1 MRRRPALQEKL
12 AIRTARG
19 WAVSSTS
26 HPQNKPKTG
35 ARRTSK
41 SGAGARSCL
50 SLIAA
55 SAPAQCALGVV
66 AAAAA
71 ALSDGLG
78 EGEREKS
85 NEKAGEALRAAP
97 MSVVREICDAPPGP
111 SQGKVLGVPSCA
123 RLSTQRQHLDN
134 LLLRACSI
142 KEETERLCLR
152 RARDQRGPWA
162 CEGGRVKQK
171 EPLAQYTLRRVVEV
185 RVAVVP
191 LHEAL
196 HRVRADP
203 AVVPLHRRQRR
214 HLFLPWLDS
223 VIPPLEGD
231 VPVDMWQSSVPGGG
245 IHAVNL
251 ERKVALGI
259 GFKKTTPAVPDKT
272 TSLAGEHAL
281 HSVGAVGAATAAG
294 DNERGLGTLVPTL
307 DVHSASLLTE
317 DVTQRDC
324 SAGRGRMR
332 ADSSRGASQRG
343 KQASCKATKRPV
355 TSRSAVTSRG
365 DSLDFFACTFG
376 PILDE
381 PAGLGTGSDQD
392 CAVGSAL
399 HHRGL
404 VTRQRCATTFLA
416 SSLDGVVCPTPP
428 HRRCRG
434 CASPNGTQRES
445 PTLSFI
451 LIV

>member
-1 MRRRPALQEKL
+1 MGPRRPALQEMLERK
-12 AIRTARG
+12 RREG
-19 WAVSSTS
+19 
-26 HPQNKPKTG
+26 HPQQKLKTG
-35 ARRTSK
+35 ARRTRR

-55 SAPAQCALGVV
+55 SAPAQSALGVA

-71 ALSDGLG
+71 ALSDGEG
-78 EGEREKS
+78 EGEGEKS
-85 NEKAGEALRAAP
+85 YEQAGEALRAAP
-97 MSVVREICDAPPGP
+97 MSEICDAPPGP

-123 RLSTQRQHLDN
+123 RLSTQGQHLDN

-142 KEETERLCLR
+142 KEETKRLCLR

-162 CEGGRVKQK
+162 CQFRNGRVKQK
-171 EPLAQYTLRRVVEV
+171 EPRASHAQDTLRRVVEV

-191 LHEAL
+191 LPEAL

-203 AVVPLHRRQRR
+203 AEVVPLHRRQRR
-214 HLFLPWLDS
+214 HLLLPLLDR
-223 VIPPLEGD
+223 VILPLEVD
-231 VPVDMWQSSVPGGG
+231 VQVAMRQSSVPGGG

-259 GFKKTTPAVPDKT
+259 GFKKTTLAVPEKT

-281 HSVGAVGAATAAG
+281 HSVGAFAAATAAG
-294 DNERGLGTLVPTL
+294 DNERGLGTHVPTL
-307 DVHSASLLTE
+307 DVHSASLLAE

-343 KQASCKATKRPV
+343 KKVCSEKGSKRPV

-381 PAGLGTGSDQD
+381 PADLGSDQD
-392 CAVGSAL
+392 CEVGSAL

-404 VTRQRCATTFLA
+404 VTRQRCATTFLP
-416 SSLDGVVCPTPP
+416 SSIDGVVCPTPP

-434 CASPNGTQRES
+434 CASPNGTQSES